1 MAIQEKR
8 SIVSLVST
16 ILVLILYAA
25 FMLPKYPESNS
36 YSPEVFH
43 FWGSFILVFIPVS
56 IVAKIVIYI
65 LFSIMNT
72 IATREAESSLTDER
86 DKLIELKSAR
96 NGLFMFAIGF
106 LLAMG
111 TLVLS
116 MPPSAMFIVLLG
128 AGVMSEVINDVS
140 LFYFYRRGF

>member
-8 SIVSLVST
+8 AIVSLLST
-16 ILVLILYAA
+16 VLVLVVYAA
-25 FMLPKYPESNS
+25 FMLPKFPDGSS

-65 LFSIMNT
+65 LFSILNT

-86 DKLIELKSAR
+86 DKLIELKSTR
-96 NGLFMFAIGF
+96 NGLYMFAIGF

-111 TLVLS
+111 SLVLS
-116 MPPSAMFIVLLG
+116 MPPTVMFIILLG

-140 LFYFYRRGF
+140 QFYFYRRGF